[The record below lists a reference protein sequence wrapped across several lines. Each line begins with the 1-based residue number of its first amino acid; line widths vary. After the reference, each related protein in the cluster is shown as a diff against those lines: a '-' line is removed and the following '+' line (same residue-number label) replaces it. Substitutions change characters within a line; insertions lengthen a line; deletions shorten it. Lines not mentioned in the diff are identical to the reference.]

1 MLLLDERGG
10 KIRERAVGLRAIFL
24 AARRRAAIEHF
35 LEQHDQI
42 SVLLQFRRDPTGR
55 RKRKCLRVGEVPV
68 ERVLA
73 EFGWVEQDVAL
84 LASGMPP
91 RHRNTRQESRAQ
103 RY

>member
-73 EFGWVEQDVAL
+73 EFGRSEERRVGKECVSTCRSRW
-84 LASGMPP
+84 S
-91 RHRNTRQESRAQ
+91 RHHYKKNK
-103 RY
+103 